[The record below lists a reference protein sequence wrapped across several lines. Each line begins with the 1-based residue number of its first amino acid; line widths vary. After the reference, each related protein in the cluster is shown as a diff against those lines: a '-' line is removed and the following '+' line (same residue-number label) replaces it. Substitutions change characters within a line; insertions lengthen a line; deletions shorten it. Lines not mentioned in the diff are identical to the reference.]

1 MPKYRTDPTRNSRH
15 EADNGDRHENTKYRK
30 DIFFNS
36 KNICLIEIFVF
47 SVVSWSARNESRSTQ
62 ESSSSWE
69 VVQQQQQLEQHR
81 SMQQHMQVMQ
91 QRETQRQVRRT
102 DDGSYATPCCVVQQR
117 ESLERKSQ
125 ERQSRTVE
133 RRQPAPAPVQEV
145 SQVQRQEQRQQRVE
159 ERQEVGYWISPTLYL
174 LSPIQRQEVRSVI
187 KKTQQETQET
197 KREKVKQE
205 AAVTIPVKN
214 YRYVDNEPALC
225 ITYLVSLRA
234 ILC

>member
-15 EADNGDRHENTKYRK
+15 KADNGDRHENTKYRK

-36 KNICLIEIFVF
+36 KNICLIEIFVI

-62 ESSSSWE
+62 ESSSWE
-69 VVQQQQQLEQHR
+69 VVQQHQQLEQHR

-133 RRQPAPAPVQEV
+133 RRQPAPAPAPAPVQEV

-214 YRYVDNEPALC
+214 YRYLDNEPALC
-225 ITYLVSLRA
+225 ITYLVSL
-234 ILC
+234 

>member
-62 ESSSSWE
+62 ESSSWE

-91 QRETQRQVRRT
+91 QRETQRQVRIMIMVLI
-102 DDGSYATPCCVVQQR
+102 YTPLCCAAER
-117 ESLERKSQ
+117 ELGE
-125 ERQSRTVE
+125 EE
-133 RRQPAPAPVQEV
+133 PGAPEPHGGEEAARPRPRPRPRAGGEPGAAPGAEAAA
-145 SQVQRQEQRQQRVE
+145 
-159 ERQEVGYWISPTLYL
+159 GGGAPGGGLLDIYIISTKYL
-174 LSPIQRQEVRSVI
+174 PSPIQRQEVRSVI

-214 YRYVDNEPALC
+214 YRYLD
-225 ITYLVSLRA
+225 IMSLH
-234 ILC
+234 